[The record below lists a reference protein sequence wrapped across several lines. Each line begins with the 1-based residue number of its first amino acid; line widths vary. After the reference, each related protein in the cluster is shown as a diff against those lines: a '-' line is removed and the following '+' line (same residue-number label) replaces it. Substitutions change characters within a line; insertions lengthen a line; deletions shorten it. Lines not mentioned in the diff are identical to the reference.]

1 MENKTILIFV
11 IIISVGIIIP
21 IYVWGIGRE
30 NYWSMEMEDKTL
42 DEVFRSE
49 REEYFEGLDEC
60 NKKYPNKSGQWD
72 LCYEKVVEGVDFRP

>member
-21 IYVWGIGRE
+21 IYVWGIARE
-30 NYWSMEMEDKTL
+30 NYWSTEIQDETL

-60 NKKYPNKSGQWD
+60 NKKYPNKSEEWNS
-72 LCYEKVVEGVDFRP
+72 CYEKVKAEVDFRP